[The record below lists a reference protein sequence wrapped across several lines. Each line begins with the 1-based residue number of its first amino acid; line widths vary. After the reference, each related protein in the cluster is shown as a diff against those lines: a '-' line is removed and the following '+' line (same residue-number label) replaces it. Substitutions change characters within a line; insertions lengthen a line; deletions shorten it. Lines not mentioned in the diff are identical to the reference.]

1 MARPPRQRLF
11 HFDELTTEVIADGKH
26 LTADLLRLALKFK
39 GPERLA
45 LVTDCN
51 RALDLPDGEYMF
63 GPLEGGARFVRR
75 DGVGI
80 MPDGSALASGCMG
93 MDHMVRTCYAQSGA
107 SLDEVVRMASAT
119 PATILR
125 RQDIGSLAKGKCA
138 DVLLLNEDLEVMR
151 VFIEGRE
158 LL

>member
-1 MARPPRQRLF
+1 
-11 HFDELTTEVIADGKH
+11 
-26 LTADLLRLALKFK
+26 
-39 GPERLA
+39 
-45 LVTDCN
+45 
-51 RALDLPDGEYMF
+51 
-63 GPLEGGARFVRR
+63 
-75 DGVGI
+75 
-80 MPDGSALASGCMG
+80 
-93 MDHMVRTCYAQSGA
+93 MVRTCYAQSGA

-138 DVLLLNEDLEVMR
+138 DVLLLNEDIEVMR

>member
-1 MARPPRQRLF
+1 M
-11 HFDELTTEVIADGKH
+11 
-26 LTADLLRLALKFK
+26 RLAVKFK

-75 DGVGI
+75 DGGGI

-93 MDHMVRTCYAQSGA
+93 MDHMVRTCYDQSGA
-107 SLDEVVRMASAT
+107 SLDEVGRMASAT

-125 RQDIGSLAKGKCA
+125 RQNIGSLAKGKFA
-138 DVLLLNEDLEVMR
+138 EVLLLNEDHIR
-151 VFIEGRE
+151 VYCWKKASTLRCGENKSLAKAFTKRSTFF
-158 LL
+158 